1 MPHHTSAEVIK
12 RLVMDYELPR
22 REKTLFGVM
31 CPYCGKSDRI
41 RVLEPPGDLEADL
54 PENNRNVYTAAW
66 ADLAGPDGSLGICR
80 FCVNI
85 LKLSGNSSIAVPID
99 A

>member
-1 MPHHTSAEVIK
+1 MEHHTPAEVMK
-12 RLVMDYELPR
+12 RLVMDHELPR

-41 RVLEPPGDLEADL
+41 RVLEPPQDLEEEI
-54 PENNRNVYTAAW
+54 PENSRNVYAAAW
-66 ADLAGPDGSLGICR
+66 ADLAGPGEFLGICR

-85 LKLSGNSSIAVPID
+85 LKLSGNNSTAVPLD
-99 A
+99 V